1 MDEIQ
6 VPDRKEACE
15 MSDEQVN
22 AELNTAM
29 RMARDLKK
37 LLGVPV
43 TLPLTVELVDMA
55 DIGDDLHGY
64 SALVLTTRNK
74 SGGPMSVTA
83 AAVPGQCGAMATM
96 QLAAFQC
103 FLATPRGQEAAL
115 AFIAHSFEHHEMWDW
130 PECGSPCDSPYIS
143 IEREAEEG

>member
-1 MDEIQ
+1 
-6 VPDRKEACE
+6 

-29 RMARDLKK
+29 LARDLKK

-43 TLPLTVELVDMA
+43 TLPLTVELVDMG
-55 DIGDDLHGY
+55 DIGDDLRGY

-74 SGGPMSVTA
+74 SGGPMYVTT

-103 FLATPRGQEAAL
+103 FLATPQGQEAAL